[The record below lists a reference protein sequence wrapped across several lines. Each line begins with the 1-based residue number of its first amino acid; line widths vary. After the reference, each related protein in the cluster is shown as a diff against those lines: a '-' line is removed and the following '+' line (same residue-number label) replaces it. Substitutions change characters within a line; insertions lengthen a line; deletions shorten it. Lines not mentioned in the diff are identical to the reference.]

1 METAKWSLRCF
12 QSAVL
17 LVFEQHQNDA
27 KTWLLVPLAFTL
39 RGFARS
45 STVGIRYGYHNN
57 MYCGVLQSTSNE
69 GLVC

>member
-12 QSAVL
+12 QSAAL

-39 RGFARS
+39 HGFARS

-57 MYCGVLQSTSNE
+57 MHCGVLQSTSNE

>member
-1 METAKWSLRCF
+1 MSEVTTMLTKGHLDYSN
-12 QSAVL
+12 S
-17 LVFEQHQNDA
+17 
-27 KTWLLVPLAFTL
+27 WLLVPLAFTL

-57 MYCGVLQSTSNE
+57 MHYGVLQSTSNE